1 MKTVSLTVEVL
12 EYLSRLPSLKN
23 LMLNQRNQLSVSL
36 EQDEFLTYVEK
47 ELVLDFWPQ
56 LDSGKIKV
64 FSEYYKSWISYS
76 FDELQGTLFIESSFR
91 KPIKYNI
98 GTNTESFW

>member
-1 MKTVSLTVEVL
+1 MKTVSLTIEVL

-23 LMLNQRNQLSVSL
+23 LMLNQRDLLSVSL
-36 EQDEFLTYVEK
+36 EQDEFLTCVEK

-76 FDELQGTLFIESSFR
+76 FDELQGTLSVKSNFR
-91 KPIKYNI
+91 KPIKYSI
-98 GTNTESFW
+98 GTTDKSFW